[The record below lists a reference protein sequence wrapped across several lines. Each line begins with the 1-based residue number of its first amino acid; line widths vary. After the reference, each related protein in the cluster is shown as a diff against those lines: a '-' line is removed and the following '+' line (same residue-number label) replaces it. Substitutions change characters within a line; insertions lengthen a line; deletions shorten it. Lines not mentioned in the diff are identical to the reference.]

1 MMDRQA
7 GAMPV
12 RFAAS
17 AGLAGL
23 LFGFDTA
30 VISGATDSLRTAFAL
45 SPTGLGLAVSAAL
58 WGTLVGAT
66 GSGRPGDRWGSRTLL
81 IWIAAAYLLS
91 ALASAMAPSFWS
103 FSLARFIGGLA
114 IGGSS
119 VLAPVYISEISPAR
133 RRGLLVGLF
142 QFNIVAGILLA
153 YLSNFLI
160 AMQFPEAIAWRW
172 KLAAAALP
180 SLLFLI
186 LMFDLPASPRW
197 LASKGLMV
205 QARLA
210 AKRLGM
216 DSSDWPDVTPP
227 SPGAR
232 LNWHQHARPILLALA
247 IAAFNQLSGINAIL
261 YYINDIFAAAGF
273 SRLSADMQAVA
284 IGLANLGATLFAM
297 AIIDSVGRRPL
308 LLIGAAGTCLAL
320 SGVAAI
326 YATGSGAVLLL
337 PLLILFIVSF
347 AVSQG
352 AVIWVYLSE
361 IFPTP
366 VRARGQALGSAT
378 HWVLN
383 ALISF
388 AFPVIAAWS
397 HAWPFAIFAAATAA
411 QLLVVW
417 FFFPETRGV
426 ALEDIDLATGLS
438 RTPHPH

>member
-1 MMDRQA
+1 MIRQS
-7 GAMPV
+7 GDLPV

-66 GSGRPGDRWGSRTLL
+66 CAGGPGDRWGSRTLL

-91 ALASAMAPSFWS
+91 ALASALAPDFWS
-103 FSLARFIGGLA
+103 FALARFIGGLA

-133 RRGLLVGLF
+133 RRGFLVGLF

-160 AMQFPEAIAWRW
+160 AAMLPEAVAWRW

-186 LMFDLPASPRW
+186 LMLDLPDSPHW
-197 LASKGLMV
+197 LANHGHLV
-205 QARLA
+205 RARLA
-210 AKRLGM
+210 AARLKIEAG
-216 DSSDWPDVTPP
+216 DWMETGQQEA
-227 SPGAR
+227 GAR
-232 LNWHQHARPILLALA
+232 LSWRHHARPILLALA
-247 IAAFNQLSGINAIL
+247 IATFNQLSGINAIL

-273 SRLSADMQAVA
+273 SHFSADMQAVA
-284 IGLANLGATLFAM
+284 IGIANLCATLFAM
-297 AIIDSVGRRPL
+297 TIIDSVGRRPL
-308 LLIGAAGTCLAL
+308 LLTGAAGTCLAL
-320 SGVAAI
+320 SGVTAI
-326 YATGSGAVLLL
+326 YATGAGAGLLL

-347 AVSQG
+347 AISQG

-378 HWVLN
+378 HWILN
-383 ALISF
+383 AIISF
-388 AFPVIAAWS
+388 AFPVIAARS
-397 HAWPFAIFAAATAA
+397 HALPFAVFALAMAA
-411 QLLVVW
+411 QMLVVW
-417 FFFPETRGV
+417 FCFPETRGV
-426 ALEDIDLATGLS
+426 ALEEIDLDGHRTATQ
-438 RTPHPH
+438 PAH

>member
-1 MMDRQA
+1 MDRQA

-17 AGLAGL
+17 AGIAGL

-66 GSGRPGDRWGSRTLL
+66 CSGRPGDRWGSRTLL

-91 ALASAMAPSFWS
+91 ALASAMAPGFWP

-160 AMQFPEAIAWRW
+160 AMSLPEAIAWRW

-186 LMFDLPASPRW
+186 LMFDLPDSPRW
-197 LASKGLMV
+197 LASKGQTV

-216 DSSDWPDVTPP
+216 DSGDWLDATPP

-232 LNWHQHARPILLALA
+232 LNWRQHARPILLALA

-273 SRLSADMQAVA
+273 SRLSTDMQAVA

-320 SGVAAI
+320 SGAAAI
-326 YATGSGAVLLL
+326 YATGSGAALLL

-383 ALISF
+383 ALISI

-397 HAWPFAIFAAATAA
+397 HAWPFAIFAAAMAA

-438 RTPHPH
+438 RTPRPH